1 MFRHSTVA
9 LLCTLLAAP
18 AFGQRTPTVARDT
31 LSPVVVTATLVS
43 VATAAPTSTT
53 TVLSGDE
60 LRAQGI
66 TRVADALRLV
76 PGAVLM
82 GSGPVGSH
90 TSLFLRGGNS
100 NYVRVM
106 VDGVAINDAGG
117 AFDFSSLTVG
127 NIDRIEVVRGPASVL
142 YGADAVTGVVQ
153 IFTRDGRGPASVNA
167 LVGGG
172 SYGTV
177 RTELGAQGG
186 DARVGYSLFGGHQ
199 STNGILAFNNKFT
212 DDVLSG
218 ALRFKPDAR
227 TDLHLAAR
235 WSSAVYHYPTKSD
248 GTVADH
254 NAEQTDHRLVLS
266 ADGSRRLSDRVAVQL
281 SLTSNEF
288 LPRSNDGPDS
298 PGDTVGFYGYFARAT
313 RTHRTADAR
322 VNIQYDTH
330 GMLTV
335 GSELVEDHETSTS
348 LSLSQ
353 YGPSAGTFEASRHN
367 SAMYAQ
373 LLGDATSRWS
383 YQVGGRV
390 EQNSAFGAFKT
401 LRAGVAYIVSSKLRL
416 RASAGS
422 AFNAPSFFENF
433 ATGYTVGNPGL
444 QPEQSRSAE
453 LGVESYL
460 AGGDLVLKATG
471 YVQRFHDV
479 IQYTDTPVAPGAPNY
494 YNVAAANAN
503 GVELEAAYRGFD
515 RTTLSLSYA
524 FSDTKVTAAGF
535 DTGSGASYVVGQKL
549 IRRPP
554 NTLSVAAAHTFG
566 RGGALQFVAARIG
579 ERDDR
584 DFAVYPA
591 APVTLPAFT
600 KVDVSAVVPLRSAGK
615 SLVALVGRVDN
626 LFDAKYQEIARFGA
640 PGRQTFIGIR
650 IGRQ

>member
-1 MFRHSTVA
+1 MFRHLMVA
-9 LLCTLLAAP
+9 CCCTLLAVP
-18 AFGQRTPTVARDT
+18 AVGQNKPIIARDT
-31 LSPVVVTATLVS
+31 LSAIVVTATRVHM
-43 VATAAPTSTT
+43 ATVAPTSTT
-53 TVLSGDE
+53 TVLSGDA

-82 GSGPVGSH
+82 GSGPLGSQ

-117 AFDFSSLTVG
+117 AFDFSSLTVS
-127 NIDRIEVVRGPASVL
+127 NVDRIEVVRGPASVL

-153 IFTRDGRGPASVNA
+153 IFTRDGRGPASVHA

-177 RTELGAQGG
+177 RSELGTQGG
-186 DARVGYSLFGGHQ
+186 DAGVGYSLFGSHQ

-218 ALRFKPDAR
+218 ALRFNPDAR
-227 TDLHLAAR
+227 TNLHLSAR

-248 GTVADH
+248 GTVSDH

-266 ADGSRRLSDRVAVQL
+266 ADGSRRLSERVAVQL

-288 LPRSNDGPDS
+288 LPRSNDGPDN

-322 VNIQYDTH
+322 MNLQYDAH
-330 GMLTV
+330 GVLTV
-335 GSELVEDHETSTS
+335 GTELVADHETSTS

-367 SAMYAQ
+367 SAVYAQ

-383 YQVGGRV
+383 YQIGGRV
-390 EQNSAFGAFKT
+390 EQNSAFGSFKT
-401 LRAGVAYIVSSKLRL
+401 LRAGVAYVVSSQLRI
-416 RASAGS
+416 RASAGN

-453 LGVESYL
+453 LGIESYL

-471 YVQRFHDV
+471 YVQQFHHV
-479 IQYTDTPVAPGAPNY
+479 IQYTDTPVTPGAPNY

-503 GVELEAAYRGFD
+503 GVELEAMYRGFD
-515 RTTLSLSYA
+515 RTTLSVNYGY
-524 FSDTKVTAAGF
+524 SDTKVTAAGF
-535 DTGSGASYVVGQKL
+535 DKGSGASYVVGQKL

-554 NTLSVAAAHTFG
+554 NTLSVAAARSFA
-566 RGGALQFVAARIG
+566 RGGALQVVAARIG

-591 APVTLPAFT
+591 APITLPAFT
-600 KVDVSAVVPLRSAGK
+600 KVDISAVVPLRSTGR
-615 SLVALVGRVDN
+615 SQVALIGRVDN
-626 LFDAKYQEIARFGA
+626 LLDAKYQEIARFGA
-640 PGRQTFIGIR
+640 PGRQTFLGIR

>member
-1 MFRHSTVA
+1 MFRYSTVA
-9 LLCTLLAAP
+9 LCCTLFAAP
-18 AFGQRTPTVARDT
+18 AFGQRTPSVARDT
-31 LSPVVVTATLVS
+31 LSPVVVTATLIS
-43 VATAAPTSTT
+43 VATVAPTSTT

-100 NYVRVM
+100 NYVRVL

-117 AFDFSSLTVG
+117 SFDFASLTTD
-127 NIDRIEVVRGPASVL
+127 NIDRIEIVRGPASVL

-153 IFTRDGRGPASVNA
+153 IFTRDGRGPARVHA

-177 RTELGAQGG
+177 HAELGMSGG

-199 STNGILAFNNKFT
+199 ATDGILPFNNKFT
-212 DDVLSG
+212 DDVLSA

-227 TDLHLAAR
+227 SDIHLAAR
-235 WSSAVYHYPTKSD
+235 WSSSVYHYPTKSD

-266 ADGSRRLSDRVAVQL
+266 ADASRRLSDRVDVRL
-281 SLTSNEF
+281 SVGSNEF
-288 LPRSNDGPDS
+288 LPRSNDGPDT
-298 PGDTVGFYGYFARAT
+298 PGDTLGFYGYFARAT

-322 VNIQYDTH
+322 VNLRYDARSV
-330 GMLTV
+330 LTV
-335 GSELVEDHETSTS
+335 GTELVVDHETSSS

-353 YGPSAGTFEASRHN
+353 YGPFPGTFEASRHN
-367 SAMYAQ
+367 SAVYAQ
-373 LLGDATSRWS
+373 LLGDASNRWS
-383 YQVGGRV
+383 YQVGGRL
-390 EQNSAFGAFKT
+390 EQNSAFGAFQT
-401 LRAGVAYIVSSKLRL
+401 LRVGVAYLVSPMLRL
-416 RASAGS
+416 RASTGT

-433 ATGYTVGNPGL
+433 ATGYTVGNPSL

-453 LGVESYL
+453 LGIESFL

-471 YVQRFHDV
+471 YLQQFHDV
-479 IQYTDTPVAPGAPNY
+479 IQYTGTPPSAGAPNY
-494 YNVAAANAN
+494 FNVAAANAN
-503 GVELEAAYRGFD
+503 GLELEAAYRGFE
-515 RTTLSLSYA
+515 RTTLALSYA
-524 FSDTKVTAAGF
+524 YSATKVTAAGF
-535 DTGSGASYVVGQKL
+535 DKGSGASYVVGERL

-554 NTLSVAAAHTFG
+554 TTLSASVAHTFG
-566 RGGALQFVAARIG
+566 RGGAMQMVAARIG
-579 ERDDR
+579 DRDDR
-584 DFAVYPA
+584 DFSVYPA
-591 APVTLPAFT
+591 APITLPAFT
-600 KVDVSAVVPLRSAGK
+600 KVDVSAVIPLWSAGR

-626 LFDAKYQEIARFGA
+626 LFDVKYQEIARFGA
-640 PGRQTFIGIR
+640 PGRQTFVGIR
-650 IGRQ
+650 IGR

>member
-1 MFRHSTVA
+1 MFRQATIA
-9 LLCTLLAAP
+9 LCCTLFAAP
-18 AFGQRTPTVARDT
+18 AFGQRLPTVARDT

-43 VATAAPTSTT
+43 VATAAPTATT
-53 TVLSGDE
+53 TVLSGDA

-82 GSGPVGSH
+82 GSGPLGSQ

-106 VDGVAINDAGG
+106 VDGVAVNDAGG
-117 AFDFSSLTVG
+117 AFDFSTLTVG

-153 IFTRDGRGPASVNA
+153 IFTRDGGGPATVNA

-177 RTELGAQGG
+177 RTELGTQGG
-186 DARVGYSLFGGHQ
+186 GARVGYSLFGGHL

-218 ALRFKPDAR
+218 ALRFKPDAQ
-227 TDLHLAAR
+227 TDIHLAAR
-235 WSSAVYHYPTKSD
+235 WSSADYHYPTKSD

-266 ADGSRRLSDRVAVQL
+266 ADGSRRLNDRVGVRL
-281 SLTSNEF
+281 SLTSNEY

-313 RTHRTADAR
+313 RTHRTADVR
-322 VNIQYDTH
+322 VNLQYDTH
-330 GMLTV
+330 GTLTV
-335 GSELVEDHETSTS
+335 GTELVEDHETSSS

-367 SAMYAQ
+367 SAIYAQ
-373 LLGDATSRWS
+373 VLGDATSRWS

-390 EQNSAFGAFKT
+390 EQNSAFGSFQT
-401 LRAGVAYIVSSKLRL
+401 LRAGVAYIVSSRLRL
-416 RASAGS
+416 RTSVGS

-433 ATGYTVGNPGL
+433 ATGYTVGNPRL

-453 LGVESYL
+453 VGIESYL

-471 YVQRFHDV
+471 YVQQFHDV
-479 IQYTDTPVAPGAPNY
+479 IQYTDTPAAPGAPNY

-515 RTTLSLSYA
+515 RTTLSMSYA

-535 DTGSGASYVVGQKL
+535 DNSSGASYVVGQKL

-554 NTLSVAAAHTFG
+554 NTMSVAAAHMFG
-566 RGGALQFVAARIG
+566 RGGALQVVAERIG

-591 APVTLPAFT
+591 APITLPAYT
-600 KVDVSAVVPLRSAGK
+600 KIDVSAVVPLRSSGRG
-615 SLVALVGRVDN
+615 LVALVGRVDN

-640 PGRQTFIGIR
+640 PGRQSFLGIR
-650 IGRQ
+650 IGR

>member
-1 MFRHSTVA
+1 MFRHLTVV
-9 LLCTLLAAP
+9 LYCTLLAAP
-18 AFGQRTPTVARDT
+18 AFGQRIPSVARDT

-43 VATAAPTSTT
+43 VATIAPTATT
-53 TVLSGDE
+53 TVLSGDA

-66 TRVADALRLV
+66 TRIVDALRLV
-76 PGAVLM
+76 PGAVLI
-82 GSGPVGSH
+82 GSGPLGSQ

-100 NYVRVM
+100 NYVRVL

-117 AFDFSSLTVG
+117 AFDFSGLTVG

-153 IFTRDGRGPASVNA
+153 IFTRAGRGPATLHA

-177 RTELGAQGG
+177 RSELGTQGG
-186 DARVGYSLFGGHQ
+186 NARVGYSLFGSHQ
-199 STNGILAFNNKFT
+199 ATNGILAFNNRFT

-218 ALRFKPDAR
+218 ALRFTPDVR
-227 TDLHLAAR
+227 TDLHLSAR
-235 WSSAVYHYPTKSD
+235 WSSAVYQYPTKSD
-248 GTVADH
+248 GTISDH

-266 ADGSRRLSDRVAVQL
+266 ADGTRRLSDRVAVQL

-288 LPRSNDGPDS
+288 LPRSNDGPDN

-322 VNIQYDTH
+322 MNLRYDTH
-330 GMLTV
+330 GVLTV
-335 GSELVEDHETSTS
+335 GTELVADHETSTS

-367 SAMYAQ
+367 SAVYVQ

-383 YQVGGRV
+383 YQIGGRL
-390 EQNSAFGAFKT
+390 EQNSAFGTFKT
-401 LRAGVAYIVSSKLRL
+401 VRGGVAYIVSSTLRI

-433 ATGYTVGNPGL
+433 ATGYTVGNRGL
-444 QPEQSRSAE
+444 HPEQSRSAE
-453 LGVESYL
+453 FGVESYL
-460 AGGDLVLKATG
+460 AGGNLVLKATG
-471 YVQRFHDV
+471 YLQQFHDV
-479 IQYTDTPVAPGAPNY
+479 IQYTDTPAAPGAPNY

-503 GVELEAAYRGFD
+503 GVELEAMYRGFD
-515 RTTLSLSYA
+515 RTTLSVSYA
-524 FSDTKVTAAGF
+524 HSDTKVTAAGF
-535 DTGSGASYVVGQKL
+535 DKGSGASYVVGQKL

-554 NTLSVAAAHTFG
+554 NTVSVAAAHTFG
-566 RGGALQFVAARIG
+566 SGGALQLVAARIG

-591 APVTLPAFT
+591 APITLPAFT
-600 KVDVSAVVPLRSAGK
+600 KVDFSAVVPLQSARRSQ
-615 SLVALVGRVDN
+615 VALVGRIDN

-640 PGRQTFIGIR
+640 PGRQTFLGVR